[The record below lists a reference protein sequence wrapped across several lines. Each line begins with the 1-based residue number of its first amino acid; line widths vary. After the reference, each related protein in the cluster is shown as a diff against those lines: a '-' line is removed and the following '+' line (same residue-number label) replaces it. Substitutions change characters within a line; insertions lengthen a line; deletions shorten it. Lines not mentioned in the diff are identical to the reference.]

1 MKYHCFFEQSGTFK
15 NEFKKL
21 GFEAFDY
28 DVLNDFGETDFVV
41 DIFAEIDKAFEDKPS
56 IFDNLGDD
64 DLIFAFFPCTRFES
78 IIPVAFRGESPQ
90 FAKYTDEMKV
100 EYSRNLHKELSQMYE
115 SVCRLF
121 LVCYKKKL
129 KMIMENPYQAPH
141 YLTNFFPVKPKII
154 IQDRNE
160 WGGDYYKKPTQ
171 FWCLNF
177 EPYQNFIFEPIY
189 YVELEKIDKISA
201 KRVRR
206 SHIHPQFANRF
217 IRTYLV
223 KEPAQ

>member
-28 DVLNDFGETDFVV
+28 DILNDFGETDFVI
-41 DIFAEIDKAFEDKPS
+41 DLFAEIDKAFENQPS

-90 FAKYTDEMKV
+90 FAKYSDEMKV
-100 EYSRNLHKELSQMYE
+100 EYSRNLHQELSSMYE

-121 LVCYKKKL
+121 LICYHRNL

-141 YLTNFFPVKPKII
+141 YLTNFFPVKPSII

-177 EPYQNFIFEPIY
+177 EPYSNFIFEPIY
-189 YVELEKIDKISA
+189 YVELKKIDKINA
-201 KRVRR
+201 RRERR
-206 SHIHPQFANRF
+206 SHIHPQFAHRF

-223 KEPAQ
+223 KEPAE